1 MSTIKPSSWA
11 ERVRV
16 SDSNSRCTL
25 EKLSRQPPG
34 TILQIPNDMQLAD
47 AEDWKRSMI
56 GFFVSYKLP
65 FYAVQ
70 SIANRIW
77 KPHGLEKTIV
87 LSNGFMVFRFS
98 SVAQMEEVLA
108 RGPWM
113 FGGKTIL
120 LQQWKPGFKFD
131 RNKIKSI
138 PRRPLADDE
147 ATLKGSRVEYARVC
161 IEIEADMPLV
171 HHFQVASTLT
181 EEPITIDVFYE
192 WKPSRCDSCKVF
204 GHSCRPQKGK
214 DIENVEVENQ
224 QPEVKGSDMGTH
236 NQAER
241 TKDVHHQKST
251 HEEGPRI
258 DTTKENKGKENAN
271 TSVLPV
277 SSKNGEHTPSES
289 MPTQHKGVEAAAPVI
304 LKRGVLQEET
314 HICTMNKMV
323 SLSSEIKGKGKEAD
337 CEPTGSSSEGQGSHN
352 SQIAITSPSPK
363 QKKKKK
369 GGKKRQGG
377 HSPSINNVEGSS
389 NCRILVGWNTL
400 RVHLQCI
407 HVSAQWIT
415 CDIRQ
420 LSSAYATRITFV
432 YGSNNYNERTSL
444 WQYLGS
450 ESLINASTPW
460 SILGDF
466 NAVLRPND
474 RSGGSTAWL
483 NHHNDFPNCIMEA
496 SLQQIPYSGIRFSWH
511 NGQSGEGNYH
521 EEIGIWIFGN
531 QSLLVQWLAV
541 RGCVFA

>member
-65 FYAVQ
+65 FYVVQ

-98 SVAQMEEVLA
+98 SIAQMEEVLA

-120 LQQWKPGFKFD
+120 LQQWKPCFKFD

-138 PRRPLADDE
+138 PVWARLQGLPFPLWNKQGLSMAASMVGRPLASDE

-271 TSVLPV
+271 TSVLP
-277 SSKNGEHTPSES
+277 
-289 MPTQHKGVEAAAPVI
+289 
-304 LKRGVLQEET
+304 
-314 HICTMNKMV
+314 
-323 SLSSEIKGKGKEAD
+323 KE
-337 CEPTGSSSEGQGSHN
+337 
-352 SQIAITSPSPK
+352 
-363 QKKKKK
+363 
-369 GGKKRQGG
+369 
-377 HSPSINNVEGSS
+377 
-389 NCRILVGWNTL
+389 
-400 RVHLQCI
+400 
-407 HVSAQWIT
+407 
-415 CDIRQ
+415 
-420 LSSAYATRITFV
+420 
-432 YGSNNYNERTSL
+432 
-444 WQYLGS
+444 
-450 ESLINASTPW
+450 
-460 SILGDF
+460 
-466 NAVLRPND
+466 
-474 RSGGSTAWL
+474 
-483 NHHNDFPNCIMEA
+483 
-496 SLQQIPYSGIRFSWH
+496 
-511 NGQSGEGNYH
+511 
-521 EEIGIWIFGN
+521 
-531 QSLLVQWLAV
+531 
-541 RGCVFA
+541 